1 MFALTSIK
9 FQILHNESN
18 FIIRRYCIPVW
29 ITNNHDHQF
38 GIFVWHFK
46 CVGDFDSWS
55 VLFYLLTTYFFM
67 YFTVHYSFRNW
78 FQAVHL
84 VSRQKTQSKPVCGG
98 KKILNNCI
106 KFASINFY
114 IFHSSTPSFCEA
126 FSGVS
131 WLDRNAMH
139 IIVKIVQFLFFYY
152 FYDSKISWYI
162 VNSQWCV

>member
-1 MFALTSIK
+1 MKAISSSDGTAFPFELRTTTTTSSV
-9 FQILHNESN
+9 FS
-18 FIIRRYCIPVW
+18 
-29 ITNNHDHQF
+29 F
-38 GIFVWHFK
+38 GISSASAISTAGQFLWK
-46 CVGDFDSWS
+46 N
-55 VLFYLLTTYFFM
+55 YFFM